1 MAARMYMCR
10 GACTCIHS
18 AVPESAMPTRRSRGG
33 HHDIHVQTCT
43 CIHSTVHEST
53 MPTRRSRDDHR
64 YVCTCA
70 GVHMHTQRRAQRPHT
85 YEAKASEDGG
95 RYEHVQTCTCIHS
108 TVHESPMPTRR
119 SRDGSRYADVQAC
132 SHMHTDHRAQGH
144 YAYEAKASG
153 GGSRYVHVQTCIH
166 STVRES
172 AMPTRLSRDGGRY
185 VHVQTCT
192 SIHRP
197 VPREHYAYEAKPR
210 WR

>member
-119 SRDGSRYADVQAC
+119 SRDGGRYADDMC
-132 SHMHTDHRAQGH
+132 RRAATCIQTTEHKGTMPMRRRRAEVAVGMYMCRH
-144 YAYEAKASG
+144 AYTALCAKALCLRG
-153 GGSRYVHVQTCIH
+153 
-166 STVRES
+166 
-172 AMPTRLSRDGGRY
+172 
-185 VHVQTCT
+185 
-192 SIHRP
+192 
-197 VPREHYAYEAKPR
+197 
-210 WR
+210 